1 METIAAISTAMG
13 NGGIGIIRMS
23 GKETFQILSKIF
35 KNSKNKELKIEQIK
49 GYTIQYGYIIDN
61 ETNEKIDEVLVSFF
75 KNPKSYTREDM
86 CEINSHG
93 GMVVEKKILE
103 LCLKNGA
110 ILAEPGEFTKR
121 AFLNGRIDLS
131 QAESIMDLINS
142 KTEKEAKASINQ
154 LEGDLSNKIKEIRHD
169 LLDVMADIEAQIDY
183 PEYDI
188 EEVTN
193 KKVLDILDNVNKK
206 LENLKDSFRSGKILK
221 EGIKTAIIGRPNA
234 GKSSL
239 LNRIL
244 KEERAI
250 VSEIEGTTRDT
261 IEEFIT
267 IKGIPLKIIDTA
279 GIRKTSDTI
288 EEIGVK
294 KALNIANEAELIL
307 AIFDNTKE
315 INQEDLEIL
324 NLIKDKN
331 AIILLNKIDVGDLN
345 LDKRNELLST
355 NKKIIKIS
363 AKVGSGIEELYKEI
377 ERMFQIEGL
386 ETGGETIITNIRHK
400 NQIELAIKNIDEAKM
415 AVLNNL
421 PIDIISISIKQSLEE
436 LGKITGQN
444 VSEDIINEIF
454 SKFCL
459 GK

>member
-23 GKETFQILSKIF
+23 GKETFQILRKIF
-35 KNSKNKELKIEQIK
+35 KNSKNEELKIEEIK

-75 KNPKSYTREDM
+75 KNPKSYTRENM

-93 GMVVEKKILE
+93 GMIVEKKILE

-169 LLDVMADIEAQIDY
+169 LLDVMADIEASIDY

-188 EEVTN
+188 EEITN
-193 KKVLDILDNVNKK
+193 KKALDILETVNKK
-206 LENLKDSFRSGKILK
+206 LESLKDSFRSGKILK

-315 INQEDLEIL
+315 INEEDLEIL

-345 LDKRNELLST
+345 LDKREELLDS

-363 AKVGSGIEELYKEI
+363 AKKGSGIEELYKEI
-377 ERMFQIEGL
+377 EKMFQIEGL

-400 NQIELAIKNIDEAKM
+400 NQIELAIKNIYEAKM

>member
-23 GKETFQILSKIF
+23 GKESFKILEKIF
-35 KNSKNKELKIEQIK
+35 RNNKGEKIDLNKIK
-49 GYTIQYGYIIDN
+49 GYTIQYGTIVDSKT
-61 ETNEKIDEVLVSFF
+61 EEKIDEVLVSFF

-93 GMVVEKKILE
+93 GMVVEKQILE
-103 LCLKNGA
+103 QCLKNGA

-142 KTEKEAKASINQ
+142 KTEKESKASINQ
-154 LEGDLSNKIKEIRHD
+154 LQGDLSNRINEIRHD
-169 LLDVMADIEAQIDY
+169 LLDIMADIEASIDY

-193 KKVLDILDNVNKK
+193 SKALEVLENTKNK
-206 LENLKDSFRSGKILK
+206 LESLKDTFKSGKILK
-221 EGIKTAIIGRPNA
+221 EGIKTAIIGKPNA

-239 LNRIL
+239 LNKIL

-279 GIRKTSDTI
+279 GIRKTSDKI

-294 KALNIANEAELIL
+294 KALDIAKDAELVLVIL
-307 AIFDNTKE
+307 DNSKDLTEEDKE
-315 INQEDLEIL
+315 ILKLAES
-324 NLIKDKN
+324 KN
-331 AIILLNKIDVGDLN
+331 SIILLNKVDLKENN
-345 LDKRNELLST
+345 LENSEKLKKL

-363 AKVGSGIEELYKEI
+363 AKNGNGIEELYNEI
-377 ERMFQIEGL
+377 ENMFQIKNL
-386 ETGGETIITNIRHK
+386 ETDREIIITNIRHK
-400 NQIELAIKNIDEAKM
+400 NQIEYAINNIDEAM
-415 AVLNNL
+415 NAVKNNL
-421 PIDIISISIKQSLEE
+421 PIDIISISIKQTLED
-436 LGKITGQN
+436 LGKITGEN